1 MPGRKQTATRGHQ
14 GSVISRSDFRDEI
27 QLVVRIVPAVLVMLI
42 ISGCSFPKLSIP
54 RVYKATVQQGNVLT
68 QDMVDQLKPGMTH
81 SQVAFIMG
89 EPILRNTF
97 TEDRWDYIYTIEV
110 PGLFNQEVRMSL
122 FFEEDLLA
130 YFTGDMAP
138 TQAQA
143 QTAASGSSDEDS

>member
-1 MPGRKQTATRGHQ
+1 MR
-14 GSVISRSDFRDEI
+14 
-27 QLVVRIVPAVLVMLI
+27 LVVRILPALLMMLI

-68 QDMVDQLKPGMTH
+68 QEMVDKLKPGMSR

-97 TEDRWDYIYTIEV
+97 TENRWDYIYTIEV
-110 PGLFNQEVRMSL
+110 PGLFNQDVRMSL
-122 FFEEDLLA
+122 FFEDDVLA

-138 TQAQA
+138 TQT
-143 QTAASGSSDEDS
+143 QTATATEAAATDEDS